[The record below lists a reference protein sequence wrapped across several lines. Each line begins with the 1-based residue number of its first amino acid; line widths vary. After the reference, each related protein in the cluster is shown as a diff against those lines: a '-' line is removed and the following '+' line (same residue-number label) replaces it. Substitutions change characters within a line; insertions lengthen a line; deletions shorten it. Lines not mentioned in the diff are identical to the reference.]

1 MTALAPDRE
10 RWLLVALAGVQL
22 SSVLDFMLP
31 MPLGAQIMRLF
42 DITPGQFGLLV
53 SVYMITASAVGFAA
67 ALVVD
72 RFDRRT
78 TLLVCY
84 ACFTAT
90 TLLAASA
97 RSYEWLLAARA
108 AAGAFGGVL
117 GATVFAIIGD
127 AIPDRR
133 RGQALG
139 FVMSAFSLAS
149 IAGIPLA
156 IYLANQFSWRAPF
169 LFNMALCSA
178 ILAVAFHA
186 VPRVHAHLEA
196 ARTRSAAAKIA
207 GVFGRA
213 NHLRALGLTM
223 LLNFSGMSIVPFLAP
238 YLVVNVGIGEA
249 ELPITYFFG
258 GLATFAFVRLVGR
271 LTDLHGRRR
280 TFMAVAGLSTVA
292 ILTATHLPPVA
303 LWVATLSQTFLMA
316 TLSARFV
323 PAMATVTAAVEPSL
337 RGTFMSFNAAVMQ
350 LAAGLA
356 SWGASLIVTR
366 GPSGE
371 FFGFGAVG
379 WLSVAA
385 ACGAIALVRFVRPLA
400 VARL

>member
-371 FFGFGAVG
+371 IFGFGAVG

>member
-1 MTALAPDRE
+1 
-10 RWLLVALAGVQL
+10 
-22 SSVLDFMLP
+22 
-31 MPLGAQIMRLF
+31 
-42 DITPGQFGLLV
+42 
-53 SVYMITASAVGFAA
+53 
-67 ALVVD
+67 
-72 RFDRRT
+72 
-78 TLLVCY
+78 
-84 ACFTAT
+84 
-90 TLLAASA
+90 
-97 RSYEWLLAARA
+97 
-108 AAGAFGGVL
+108 
-117 GATVFAIIGD
+117 
-127 AIPDRR
+127 
-133 RGQALG
+133 
-139 FVMSAFSLAS
+139 MSAFSLAS

-371 FFGFGAVG
+371 IFGFGAVG

>member
-1 MTALAPDRE
+1 MTVLAPGRE
-10 RWLLVALAGVQL
+10 RWLLVALAGAQL

-42 DITPGQFGLLV
+42 HITPGQFGLLV

-90 TLLAASA
+90 TVLAASA
-97 RSYEWLLAARA
+97 QSYEWLLAARA

-117 GATVFAIIGD
+117 GATVLAIIGD

-133 RGQALG
+133 RGRALG

-169 LFNMALCSA
+169 LFNTVLCSA
-178 ILAVAFHA
+178 ILVVALYA
-186 VPRVHAHLEA
+186 VPRVHAHMEA
-196 ARTRSAAAKIA
+196 ARTRSAFAKIA
-207 GVFGRA
+207 GVFGHA
-213 NHLRALGLTM
+213 NHLRALSLTM

-249 ELPITYFFG
+249 ELPVTYFFG

-280 TFMAVAGLSTVA
+280 TFMVVAGLSTIA

-323 PAMATVTAAVEPSL
+323 PAMATVTAAVHPDL
-337 RGTFMSFNAAVMQ
+337 RGGFMSFNAAVMQ

-356 SWGASLIVTR
+356 SWGASLIVSR
-366 GPSGE
+366 GPGGE
-371 FFGFGAVG
+371 ILGFGAVG
-379 WLSVAA
+379 WFSVAA
-385 ACGAIALVRFVRPLA
+385 ACGAIALVRFVRPVA
-400 VARL
+400 VARP

>member
-133 RGQALG
+133 RGRSLG

-169 LFNMALCSA
+169 LFNTALCSA

-196 ARTRSAAAKIA
+196 ARTRSAAAQIA

-280 TFMAVAGLSTVA
+280 TFMVVAGLSTVA

-303 LWVATLSQTFLMA
+303 LWVATLSQTFLMT

-323 PAMATVTAAVEPSL
+323 PAMATVTAAVHPDL

-356 SWGASLIVTR
+356 SWGASLIVSR
-366 GPSGE
+366 GPGGE
-371 FFGFGAVG
+371 ILGFGTVG

-385 ACGAIALVRFVRPLA
+385 ACGAIALVRFVRPPT